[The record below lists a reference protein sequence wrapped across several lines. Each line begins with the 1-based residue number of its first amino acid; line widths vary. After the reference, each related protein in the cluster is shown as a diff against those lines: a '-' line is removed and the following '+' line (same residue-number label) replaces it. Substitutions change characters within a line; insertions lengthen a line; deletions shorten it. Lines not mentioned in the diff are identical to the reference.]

1 MIREFAF
8 SLHRRHYFQGSEE
21 ESDWQGLNSDT
32 FMSLYE
38 YDDYVKEFF
47 ATKNTL
53 AGYDGQIYL
62 PDEFILDVDGSN
74 VDSAKDKTHG
84 LLMFLNDNEI
94 PCNVYFSGTGFH
106 VGIPSDAFRW
116 KPHRDLHIQVKSCN

>member
-8 SLHRRHYFQGSEE
+8 SLHRRHYFQSSEE

-47 ATKNTL
+47 ASKNTL

-74 VDSAKDKTHG
+74 IDSAKDKTH
-84 LLMFLNDNEI
+84 
-94 PCNVYFSGTGFH
+94 
-106 VGIPSDAFRW
+106 
-116 KPHRDLHIQVKSCN
+116 